1 MWHEVIRRTPKR
13 KVARSNRAGRAR
25 LSTVIVCELV
35 SVGCK
40 DGVTYIHTWAIVK
53 WGSLPTAIPK
63 TKIAATQL
71 LLSGG
76 FALSVIRIA
85 APVFLLPSYRS
96 SLGSGC
102 RCPSWGWFARGLLDR
117 PL

>member
-1 MWHEVIRRTPKR
+1 MQQSGGLLLAT
-13 KVARSNRAGRAR
+13 AGRSETFICYSQMQTSLAGGAR

-63 TKIAATQL
+63 VNTT
-71 LLSGG
+71 
-76 FALSVIRIA
+76 
-85 APVFLLPSYRS
+85 YW
-96 SLGSGC
+96 C
-102 RCPSWGWFARGLLDR
+102 
-117 PL
+117 